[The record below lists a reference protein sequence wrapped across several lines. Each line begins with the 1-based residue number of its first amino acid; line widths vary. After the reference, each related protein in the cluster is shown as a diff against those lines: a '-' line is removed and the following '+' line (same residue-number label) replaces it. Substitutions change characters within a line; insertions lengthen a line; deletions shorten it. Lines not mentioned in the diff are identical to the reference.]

1 MHTKEEPQ
9 KVYARRYSPRLKD
22 RPVVLNFGKNGR
34 VYSGLG
40 YKEAGPIE
48 DRLRDEYPGLFRN
61 GFRFAM
67 NCENDNRKIRK
78 AMPKG
83 ITKEP
88 RIAAMRGI
96 MMARSKPVRVFEPSG
111 ISSMTQVLRYEKPAP
126 RAACKFVDPENP
138 RMLVDLLQNEAKV
151 I

>member
-78 AMPKG
+78 AIEGLNLPK
-83 ITKEP
+83 KL
-88 RIAAMRGI
+88 IAVFTPPSLCTFDSGGRTLDGYVAIFVGNANI
-96 MMARSKPVRVFEPSG
+96 MDVYQG
-111 ISSMTQVLRYEKPAP
+111 H
-126 RAACKFVDPENP
+126 
-138 RMLVDLLQNEAKV
+138 
-151 I
+151 